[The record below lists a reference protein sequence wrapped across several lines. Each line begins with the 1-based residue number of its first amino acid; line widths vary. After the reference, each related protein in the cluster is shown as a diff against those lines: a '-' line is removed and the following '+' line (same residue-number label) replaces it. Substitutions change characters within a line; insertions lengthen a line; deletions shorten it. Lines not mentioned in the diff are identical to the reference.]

1 MFVWMVFF
9 CLIYSLILV
18 GFKMLPQST
27 FFCSLKYKNIFS
39 FLFVI
44 FDFIVLRENAN
55 GTNA

>member
-18 GFKMLPQST
+18 GFKDVT
-27 FFCSLKYKNIFS
+27 TVNVFFCSLKYKNIFS

-44 FDFIVLRENAN
+44 FDFSIL
-55 GTNA
+55 G